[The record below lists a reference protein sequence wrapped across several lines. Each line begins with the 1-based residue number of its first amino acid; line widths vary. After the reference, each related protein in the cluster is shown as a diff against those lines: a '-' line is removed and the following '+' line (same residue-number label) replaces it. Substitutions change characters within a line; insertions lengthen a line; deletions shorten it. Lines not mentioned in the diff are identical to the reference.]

1 MSLLEYN
8 KDPDGQL
15 QVGETKISFFN
26 SSEGE
31 NIDTLTVESFGQE
44 WTKFSSF
51 SPEEIDKIGKEY
63 FGIAEEYLTKK
74 STVLDIGCGTGRWTR
89 YVAPKVT
96 FVEAIDPSDAV
107 ISAAHLLKDISN
119 LRITK
124 CSIDRIPFDEAS
136 FDLVFSLGV
145 LHHIPDT
152 LDAMRK
158 AASFVKKD
166 GQLLVYLYYALDNR
180 GFLFRG
186 IFYMS
191 NLLRFV
197 VSKLPPSLKRLVCD
211 ALAVLVYLPLISAA
225 RIIKSISRN
234 SQIWRKLPLS
244 AYWNKSFNVIRND
257 SLDRFGTPLEQ
268 RFSRKEI
275 TEMMK
280 SCGLTRIVFSD
291 DFPYWVA
298 IGHKE

>member
-1 MSLLEYN
+1 MSWLEYN
-8 KDPDGQL
+8 KKPDGKL
-15 QVGETKISFFN
+15 QVGDTEIAFFD
-26 SSEGE
+26 STEGE
-31 NIDTLTVESFGQE
+31 NIDTMTVESFGQE

-51 SPEEIDKIGKEY
+51 SSEEIDKIGKEY
-63 FGIAEEYLTKK
+63 FGIAEEYLTMK

-89 YVAPKVT
+89 YVAPKVS

-107 ISAAHLLKDISN
+107 ISAAHLLKDLSN

-124 CSIDRIPFDEAS
+124 CSIDSIPFDERS

-152 LDAMRK
+152 MDAMRK

-180 GFLFRG
+180 GFLFRSV
-186 IFYMS
+186 FHMS
-191 NLLRFV
+191 NFVRFF
-197 VSKLPPSLKRLVCD
+197 VSKLAPSLKRLICD
-211 ALAVLVYLPLISAA
+211 ILAVLVYLPLITLAKV
-225 RIIKSISRN
+225 IKSVSGEN
-234 SQIWRKLPLS
+234 QFWRKLPLS

-268 RFSRKEI
+268 RFSKKEI
-275 TEMMK
+275 TEMMER
-280 SCGLTRIVFSD
+280 CGLTRIVFSN

-298 IGHKE
+298 IGHKV